1 MAAPGNA
8 QRNLVTDH
16 YDSKTF
22 SNDDD
27 PNSIHPGDPS
37 LILQYLAPA
46 VIEVLAGVRD
56 LDQISR
62 WLCDEVYLQM
72 RQHVAKSAS
81 VRSDRAKTTLR
92 PSVDLG
98 KMTYFSPARGVI
110 EAVVIVH
117 LANRARAV
125 AIRLEGFHG
134 RWRAKSLAVL

>member
-1 MAAPGNA
+1 M
-8 QRNLVTDH
+8 TDH
-16 YDSKTF
+16 YDSKNF
-22 SNDDD
+22 SNDEDAGEAD
-27 PNSIHPGDPS
+27 PGDPS

-72 RQHVAKSAS
+72 RTHVVKSAN
-81 VRSDRAKTTLR
+81 VRAARGKATLR

-110 EAVVIVH
+110 EAVVVVH